1 MDTNLI
7 KPYEISIWGTDESS
21 EYKIAVIGSDQMSA
35 LSRACSPHF
44 MRKSNGEKQLD
55 FLMYTR
61 YWDNEVGDFVDNPFI
76 KLMCNERV
84 VKLKYEDK
92 WHDFIIKQIVE
103 SSDKKSYTYTAKDR
117 FVQELGKTGFE
128 IELDTEL
135 ENNQGTNI
143 ELAAKVLAGTDWEVD
158 EENSDIIEES
168 LIEPLFVGV
177 LGSNII
183 IKNLRNEKEI
193 EIEAGQTVY
202 LYYKQLVAKETGTL
216 SIIYDPAGYIVDQ
229 DRVIIENKNNEP
241 IDQFYVYSSFKYK
254 NDNFTPDFINDDGLV
269 YSTEYRGARLVRA
282 QKSLYDVNLG
292 RYVDFYKDNNDDEY
306 ACFTETDYIMPETLV
321 NLVTNGSDF
330 KNTSGWLWGTG
341 QTVEQVFVDN
351 NGNIYESNSA
361 ELNDTS
367 WKNLADIWL
376 ENDEAG
382 TLNPGLKVNSNGGWI
397 INTGLKDSRNIIKS
411 IAPGDNYILKI
422 EGKSEEPAQSGSPNA
437 CLNVG
442 LAEYE
447 YDSKNNRYVPVSKE
461 IDGKK
466 TYNFLKFDYEEL
478 QSDGSVALK
487 EKDYITIPFFK
498 EKSSIEFCY
507 SFSDQLSAKEL
518 QEKKWGFV
526 FQSAI
531 PKGPANKDVY
541 ITDIQFFKKVNKIE
555 SDGSINS
562 NEYYYPGET
571 ENFSVIIKQY
581 YNLYSYPARVKLE
594 EFVPIFRLEN
604 LGNYTPV
611 YNDNFAKIRSISA
624 KESNRFNLLQEIC
637 EKFECWMR
645 LDVEHDDIGA
655 VKSDSKKVVVF
666 KQYVGQENDAGFRY
680 GINLKSIQR
689 TLDSNQITTKLIV
702 KSNTNEFGKNGFCT
716 IARASENPTGEN
728 FLLDFDYYT
737 RHNLLSSLTLGKDLY
752 ELTSDL
758 QEEVN
763 ENNLCYYQRLKTI
776 NEDSQKHT
784 EELGAVARELDE
796 INAEL
801 QITKQLI
808 ENAGDLK
815 NDLIKNF
822 ESSYKHFELYIKYL
836 GGQIDEENP
845 PKDWSHLKTLFEEAK
860 EDSAI
865 AAICQQI
872 IIYEQQIRD
881 NQEKLKNLEI
891 RQTARQAKYDYIVAV
906 LNSNLAKKEHIN
918 KLFFK
923 KYASFIQEGT
933 WNSEDYYDDNLYYL
947 DAENTLYN
955 SAFPKVTY
963 SINVVEISALTGY
976 EGYSVDVGDRTYIE
990 DVEFFGYGKNGRP
1003 YQEQIVVNQLD
1014 KYLDEPTKDKI
1025 SVKNYKNQF
1034 EDLFQRITAQT
1045 QSLQY
1050 HEGEYAR
1057 SAATVLP
1064 GGNIDESALSD
1075 TLANNNLLLSIGKNK
1090 SLTWDSDG
1098 FTNIDPKVR
1107 SEMVQITGGAIRLTS
1122 DGGNT
1127 WGTAI
1132 TGAGINAKYI
1142 KTGQLDTSLIR
1153 IMNGDNAAFR
1163 WDKSGITGFNIGE
1176 NGVPNPLHFVRLDQY
1191 GLYGFQPWEDM
1202 KNTEGKEYTYAS
1214 TVENPWSPQSVSDVI
1229 NYTRF
1234 GVTQE
1239 GLHLRDVKGNLIFK
1253 NTDVGL
1259 RLANDATITSEDIA
1273 LELIKP
1279 DTPFNEKGLK
1289 ISRGVTSIYAETL
1302 GGIISEK
1309 IIVPSENLTSLPGDN
1324 NLRRN
1329 NWYIGENTNTTISNQ
1344 MLLFNKINNSFEQQD
1359 KGLPGF
1365 ALTSL
1370 ANLEYQG
1377 NKRKNKIAI
1386 YGSSFG
1392 NVDPAGEITFGKGA
1406 KNNENAQRAYSDAN
1420 RGFLMLSYHSDD
1432 EDAGGEDSSSR
1443 TAFMKINCYG
1453 IQFNIGNTYFR
1464 IGSKSPETSV
1474 YDEGIWYNING
1485 SGWHSISDKI

>member
-76 KLMCNERV
+76 KLMCNERI

-103 SSDKKSYTYTAKDR
+103 NSDKKSYTYTAKDR

-135 ENNQGTNI
+135 ENNQGTNT

-158 EENSDIIEES
+158 EKNSDIIEE
-168 LIEPLFVGV
+168 LLVEPLFVGV
-177 LGSNII
+177 LGSNIVV
-183 IKNLRNEKEI
+183 KNLRNEKKEEKEEEE

-202 LYYKQLVAKETGTL
+202 LYYKQLVAKETETL
-216 SIIYDPAGYIVDQ
+216 SIIYDPTGYVTDQ
-229 DRVIIENKNNEP
+229 DRVIIKNKNNEP
-241 IDQFYVYSSFKYK
+241 IDQLYVLGI
-254 NDNFTPDFINDDGLV
+254 NDNNNIIPFEYKKEKDETGAETGIETIVPSFINDDGLV

-282 QKSLYDVNLG
+282 QKSLYDANLG

-306 ACFTETDYIMPETLV
+306 ACFTETEYIMPETLV
-321 NLVTNGSDF
+321 NLITNGSDF
-330 KNTSGWLWGTG
+330 KNTSGWLWGTD
-341 QTVEQVFVDN
+341 QTVKQVFIDN
-351 NGNIYESNSA
+351 DGNIYEPNST
-361 ELNDTS
+361 ELDDTS
-367 WKNLADIWL
+367 WKNLANIWL
-376 ENDEAG
+376 EKDNAG
-382 TLNPGLKVNSNGGWI
+382 TLKPGLKISSNGGWI
-397 INTGLKDSRNIIKS
+397 VNTGLKDSRNIIES
-411 IAPGDNYILKI
+411 IAPGDTYILKFDSPKGTVTEI
-422 EGKSEEPAQSGSPNA
+422 CIGKYKYISEDNLYDFENTVETEVHQINK
-437 CLNVG
+437 N
-442 LAEYE
+442 EY
-447 YDSKNNRYVPVSKE
+447 K
-461 IDGKK
+461 I
-466 TYNFLKFDYEEL
+466 
-478 QSDGSVALK
+478 
-487 EKDYITIPFFK
+487 
-498 EKSSIEFCY
+498 
-507 SFSDQLSAKEL
+507 
-518 QEKKWGFV
+518 V
-526 FQSAI
+526 FQSGI
-531 PKGPANKDVY
+531 SKEELSKNKYGFGITTNGEFY
-541 ITDIQFFKKVNKIE
+541 ITNIQFFKKVNKIE
-555 SDGSINS
+555 NDGSINS
-562 NEYYYPGET
+562 DEYYYPGET
-571 ENFSVIIKQY
+571 ENFSAIIKQY
-581 YNLYSYPARVKLE
+581 YNLYEYDQDATFKPE

-604 LGNYTPV
+604 LDNYTPV
-611 YNDNFAKIRSISA
+611 YNDKFTKVRSISA

-637 EKFECWMR
+637 EKFECWME
-645 LDVEHDDIGA
+645 LHVEHDDIGA
-655 VKSDSKKVVVF
+655 VKPNSKKVVF
-666 KQYVGQENDAGFRY
+666 KEYVGQENDAGFRY

-752 ELTSDL
+752 EFTNSPDI
-758 QEEVN
+758 EIN
-763 ENNLCYYQRLKTI
+763 EDGKTFIEPVDLCYYQRLKVL
-776 NEDSQKHT
+776 NENAQKKT
-784 EELGAVARELDE
+784 EDLASIVRELDE
-796 INAEL
+796 IDAEKQVVEAIVSNAEE
-801 QITKQLI
+801 LI
-808 ENAGDLK
+808 A
-815 NDLIKNF
+815 DLIKSFNDGYRNF
-822 ESSYKHFELYIKYL
+822 QEFINYL
-836 GGQIDEENP
+836 DSRSKVENLE
-845 PKDWSHLKTLFEEAK
+845 DWDDLDLTYETAI
-860 EDSAI
+860 EDSA
-865 AAICQQI
+865 AATICQQI
-872 IIYEQQIRD
+872 IVYEQQIRE
-881 NQEKLKNLEI
+881 NKE
-891 RQTARQAKYDYIVAV
+891 V
-906 LNSNLAKKEHIN
+906 LNSLLDRYQEAENKYNKILDDLNIISNKKIFLN
-918 KLFFK
+918 GLFFK

-990 DVEFFGYGKNGRP
+990 DIEFFGYGENGRP
-1003 YQEQIVVNQLD
+1003 YQEEIVVNQLD

-1064 GGNIDESALSD
+1064 GGNIDEGALSD

-1090 SLTWDSDG
+1090 SLTWNSDG
-1098 FTNIDPKVR
+1098 FTNINPKVR

-1202 KNTEGKEYTYAS
+1202 KNSEGKEYTYTS
-1214 TVENPWSPQSVSDVI
+1214 TVENPWSPQGVSDVI

-1239 GLHLRDVKGNLIFK
+1239 GLHLRDANGNLIFK

-1259 RLANDATITSEDIA
+1259 RLANDATITSEDII

-1279 DTPFNEKGLK
+1279 DADFNEKGLK
-1289 ISRGVTSIYAETL
+1289 ISKGVTSIYAETL
-1302 GGIISEK
+1302 GGTISEK
-1309 IIVPSENLTSLPGDN
+1309 IIVPLKNLTSLPGDS
-1324 NLRRN
+1324 NLRRAT
-1329 NWYIGENTNTTISNQ
+1329 WYIDDNTTISNQ
-1344 MLLFNKINNSFEQQD
+1344 MLLFNKINNSFKFGNQQQD

-1370 ANLEYQG
+1370 ANLEYKDI
-1377 NKRKNKIAI
+1377 KRKNKIAI

-1392 NVDPAGEITFGKGA
+1392 NVDPAGEITFGKGV

-1453 IQFNIGNTYFR
+1453 IQFHIGNTYFR
-1464 IGSKSPETSV
+1464 IGSKSPETGI
-1474 YDEGIWYNING
+1474 YDEGVWYNINE
-1485 SGWHSISDKI
+1485 SGWHSISDKT

>member
-7 KPYEISIWGTDESS
+7 KPYEISIWGIDESL

-143 ELAAKVLAGTDWEVD
+143 ELADKVLAGTDWEVD
-158 EENSDIIEES
+158 EENSDIIEEL

-177 LGSNII
+177 LRSNIVV
-183 IKNLRNEKEI
+183 KNLRNEKEEE

-202 LYYKQLVAKETGTL
+202 LYYKQLVAKEKNTL
-216 SIIYDPAGYIVDQ
+216 SIVFSNNGFTVDQ
-229 DRVIIENKNNEP
+229 DRVIIGDKDDNELP
-241 IDQFYVYSSFKYK
+241 QYYVSSDFIYK
-254 NDNFTPDFINDDGLV
+254 KDGFTPDFIDGNGLT
-269 YSTEYRGARLVRA
+269 YSTEYHGERLVCT
-282 QKSLYDVNLG
+282 QKSQYDANLG
-292 RYVDFYKDNNDDEY
+292 RYVDFYKDNNDNEY
-306 ACFTETDYIMPETLV
+306 ACFTETEYIMPETLV
-321 NLVTNGSDF
+321 NLITNGSDF

-351 NGNIYESNSA
+351 NGNIYEPNSKK
-361 ELNDTS
+361 LDDSS
-367 WKNLADIWL
+367 WENLADIWL
-376 ENDEAG
+376 HDNS
-382 TLNPGLKVNSNGGWI
+382 TSNLKSGLKIVSNNGRV
-397 INTGLKDSRNIIKS
+397 INTGLKDSRNIIES
-411 IAPGDNYILKI
+411 IAPGDTYILKFDSP
-422 EGKSEEPAQSGSPNA
+422 EGTA
-437 CLNVG
+437 
-442 LAEYE
+442 AEICIGKYE
-447 YDSKNNRYVPVSKE
+447 YISENNLYDFKDENIVETIVLQTDKNEYKIVFKKGISKEELSKNKYGFGITTNGE
-461 IDGKK
+461 
-466 TYNFLKFDYEEL
+466 F
-478 QSDGSVALK
+478 
-487 EKDYITIPFFK
+487 YIT
-498 EKSSIEFCY
+498 
-507 SFSDQLSAKEL
+507 
-518 QEKKWGFV
+518 
-526 FQSAI
+526 
-531 PKGPANKDVY
+531 N
-541 ITDIQFFKKVNKIE
+541 IQFFKKVNKIDI
-555 SDGSINS
+555 DGSINS
-562 NEYYYPGET
+562 DEYYYPGET
-571 ENFSVIIKQY
+571 ENFSAIIKQY
-581 YNLYSYPARVKLE
+581 YNLYKYDQDVVFKPE
-594 EFVPIFRLEN
+594 EFVPLLRLEN
-604 LGNYTPV
+604 LNDYTPV
-611 YNDNFAKIRSISA
+611 YNDKFAKIRSISA

-637 EKFECWMR
+637 EKFECWME
-645 LDVEHDDIGA
+645 LDVEHDNIGA
-655 VKSDSKKVVVF
+655 VNGSKKVIF
-666 KQYVGQENDAGFRY
+666 KEYVGQENDAGFRY

-702 KSNTNEFGKNGFCT
+702 KSNSNEFGKNGFCT

-737 RHNLLSSLTLGKDLY
+737 RHNLLSSLSLGKDLY

-763 ENNLCYYQRLKTI
+763 ENNLCYYQWLKTI
-776 NEDSQKHT
+776 NEDSQKKT
-784 EELGAVARELDE
+784 EELAAVARELDE

-822 ESSYKHFELYIKYL
+822 ESSYKNFKLYIDYL
-836 GGQIDEENP
+836 GGQIDETDVGNLPNNWNE
-845 PKDWSHLKTLFEEAK
+845 LKVLFDKAK

-865 AAICQQI
+865 ATICQQI

-881 NQEKLKNLEI
+881 NQKKLENLEE
-891 RQTARQAKYDYIVAV
+891 RQTTQQAKYDDIVAI
-906 LNSNLAKKEHIN
+906 LNSNLEKKEEIN
-918 KLFFK
+918 RLFFK
-923 KYASFIQEGT
+923 KYASFIQEGI

-963 SINVVEISALTGY
+963 SINVVEVSALTEY
-976 EGYSVDVGDRTYIE
+976 EGYSVDIGDRTYIE
-990 DVEFFGYGKNGRP
+990 DIEFFGYSENGRP
-1003 YQEQIVVNQLD
+1003 YQEEIVVNQLD

-1064 GGNIDESALSD
+1064 GGNIDEDALSD

-1090 SLTWDSDG
+1090 SLTWNSDG
-1098 FTNIDPKVR
+1098 FTNINPKVR

-1191 GLYGFQPWEDM
+1191 GLYGFQPWKDM
-1202 KNTEGKEYTYAS
+1202 KNSEGKEYTYTS
-1214 TVENPWSPQSVSDVI
+1214 TVENPWSPQGVSDVI

-1239 GLHLRDVKGNLIFK
+1239 GLHLRDANGNLIFK

-1259 RLANDATITSEDIA
+1259 RLANDATITSEDII

-1279 DTPFNEKGLK
+1279 DADFNEKGLK
-1289 ISRGVTSIYAETL
+1289 ISKGVTSIYAETL
-1302 GGIISEK
+1302 GGTISEK
-1309 IIVPSENLTSLPGDN
+1309 IIVPLKNLASLPGDS
-1324 NLRRN
+1324 NLRRTT
-1329 NWYIGENTNTTISNQ
+1329 WYIDDNTTISNQ
-1344 MLLFNKINNSFEQQD
+1344 MLLFNKINNSFKFGDQQQD

-1370 ANLEYQG
+1370 ANLEYKDI
-1377 NKRKNKIAI
+1377 KRKNKIAI

-1392 NVDPAGEITFGKGA
+1392 NVDPAGEITFGKGV

-1453 IQFNIGNTYFR
+1453 IQFHIGNTYFR
-1464 IGSKSPETSV
+1464 IGSKSPETGI
-1474 YDEGIWYNING
+1474 YDEGVWYNINE
-1485 SGWHSISDKI
+1485 SGWHSISDKT

>member
-61 YWDNEVGDFVDNPFI
+61 YWDNEARNFVDNPFI

-84 VKLKYEDK
+84 VKLKYEGK

-158 EENSDIIEES
+158 EENSDIIEEL

-177 LGSNII
+177 LGKDIKV
-183 IKNLRNEKEI
+183 KNLRDENEKEVKI
-193 EIEAGQTVY
+193 AEGQTVY
-202 LYYKQLVAKETGTL
+202 LYYKQLIAKEKNTL
-216 SIIYDPAGYIVDQ
+216 SIISSNNGFTIDQ
-229 DRVIIENKNNEP
+229 DRIIIGDKDGNELP
-241 IDQFYVYSSFKYK
+241 QYYVSFDFVYK
-254 NDNFTPDFINDDGLV
+254 KDGFIPDFINDNGLT
-269 YSTEYRGARLVRA
+269 YSTEYRGERLVRT
-282 QKSLYDVNLG
+282 QKSQYDANLD
-292 RYVDFYKDNNDDEY
+292 RYVDFYKDNNGKEY
-306 ACFTETDYIMPETLV
+306 ACFTETEYIMPETLV
-321 NLVTNGSDF
+321 NLITNGSDF

-341 QTVEQVFVDN
+341 QTVELVFIDN
-351 NGNIYESNSA
+351 NENIYEPNSV
-361 ELNDTS
+361 ELDDTS
-367 WKNLADIWL
+367 WEKLADIWL
-376 ENDEAG
+376 HDNS
-382 TLNPGLKVNSNGGWI
+382 TSNLKSGLKINSNHGWI
-397 INTGLKDSRNIIKS
+397 VNTGLKDSRNIIES
-411 IAPGDNYILKI
+411 IAPGDTYILKFNSP
-422 EGKSEEPAQSGSPNA
+422 EGAVTEICIDKYKYISEDNLYDFENIVKTEVRQINES
-437 CLNVG
+437 
-442 LAEYE
+442 EYE
-447 YDSKNNRYVPVSKE
+447 IVFQDGISKEELSKNKYGFG
-461 IDGKK
+461 IK
-466 TYNFLKFDYEEL
+466 TEAK
-478 QSDGSVALK
+478 SDNAR
-487 EKDYITIPFFK
+487 DNAFYIT
-498 EKSSIEFCY
+498 
-507 SFSDQLSAKEL
+507 
-518 QEKKWGFV
+518 
-526 FQSAI
+526 
-531 PKGPANKDVY
+531 N
-541 ITDIQFFKKVNKIE
+541 IQFFKKVNKIND
-555 SDGSINS
+555 DGSINS
-562 NEYYYPGET
+562 DKYYYPGET
-571 ENFSVIIKQY
+571 ENFSAIIKQY
-581 YNLYSYPARVKLE
+581 YNLYSYPAQVKIE

-604 LGNYTPV
+604 LDNYTPV
-611 YNDNFAKIRSISA
+611 YNDKFAKIRSISA

-655 VKSDSKKVVVF
+655 IKSDSKKVVF
-666 KQYVGQENDAGFRY
+666 KEYIGQENDAGFRY

-737 RHNLLSSLTLGKDLY
+737 RHSLLSSLALGKDLY

-776 NEDSQKHT
+776 NEDSQKNT
-784 EELGAVARELDE
+784 EELAAVARELDE

-808 ENAGDLK
+808 EKAGDLK

-822 ESSYKHFELYIKYL
+822 ESSYKNFKLYIDYL
-836 GGQIDEENP
+836 GGQIDKENP
-845 PKDWSHLKTLFEEAK
+845 PKDWEDNLETLFEKAK

-865 AAICQQI
+865 ATVCQQI
-872 IIYEQQIRD
+872 VIYEQQIRD
-881 NQEKLKNLEI
+881 NQKKLENLEI
-891 RQTARQAKYDYIVAV
+891 RQTAQQAKYDYIVAV

-990 DVEFFGYGKNGRP
+990 DVEFFGYGGNGRP

-1025 SVKNYKNQF
+1025 SVKNYKSQF

-1064 GGNIDESALSD
+1064 DGSIDEGALSD

-1191 GLYGFQPWEDM
+1191 GLYGFQPWENM
-1202 KNTEGKEYTYAS
+1202 KNTEGTEYTYTS
-1214 TVENPWSPQSVSDVI
+1214 TVENPWSPQGVSDVI

-1234 GVTQE
+1234 GITQE

-1253 NTDVGL
+1253 NTDTGL
-1259 RLANDATITSEDIA
+1259 RLANDATITSEDI
-1273 LELIKP
+1273 LLDLIKP
-1279 DTPFNEKGLK
+1279 DTNFNEKGLRIGIK
-1289 ISRGVTSIYAETL
+1289 KSSQIGVKTIESIYTETL
-1302 GGIISEK
+1302 GGVVSILEALETSTENKNSGYKGFTLTNNIQNQF
-1309 IIVPSENLTSLPGDN
+1309 IVYNKVEDDKNYYPGFSLG
-1324 NLRRN
+1324 
-1329 NWYIGENTNTTISNQ
+1329 S
-1344 MLLFNKINNSFEQQD
+1344 INNFTGKS
-1359 KGLPGF
+1359 
-1365 ALTSL
+1365 
-1370 ANLEYQG
+1370 NLDATIKLDSRY
-1377 NKRKNKIAI
+1377 NKIAI
-1386 YGSSFG
+1386 YGNTLG
-1392 NVDPAGEITFGKGA
+1392 NV
-1406 KNNENAQRAYSDAN
+1406 NNDGTIDLNPLGDGYN
-1420 RGFLMLSYHSDD
+1420 RGYLMLSYFSADQD
-1432 EDAGGEDSSSR
+1432 EESSTISNSI
-1443 TAFMKINCYG
+1443 TSFIKINSQG
-1453 IQFNIGNTYFR
+1453 ILFKYQNTYLRLRDGAFEYCVSEKLSDANWKTFQL
-1464 IGSKSPETSV
+1464 IET
-1474 YDEGIWYNING
+1474 
-1485 SGWHSISDKI
+1485 

>member
-7 KPYEISIWGTDESS
+7 KPYEISIWGTDETS

-44 MRKSNGEKQLD
+44 MQKSNGEKQLD

-61 YWDNEVGDFVDNPFI
+61 YWDNKVGDFVDNPFI

-84 VKLKYEDK
+84 VKLKYENK
-92 WHDFIIKQIVE
+92 WHDFIIKQIIE

-143 ELAAKVLAGTDWEVD
+143 ELAAKVLAGTDWKVD
-158 EENSDIIEES
+158 EDNSDIIEE
-168 LIEPLFVGV
+168 LLTEPLFVGV
-177 LGSNII
+177 LGRNIKV
-183 IKNLRNEKEI
+183 KNLRNNDEEVVK
-193 EIEAGQTVY
+193 AGKTVY
-202 LYYKQLVAKETGTL
+202 LYYKQLAANEKNTL
-216 SIIYDPAGYIVDQ
+216 SIIFSNNGFSVDQ
-229 DRVIIENKNNEP
+229 DRVIIGDKDGKEFP
-241 IDQFYVYSSFKYK
+241 QCYVSSDFVYQG
-254 NDNFTPDFINDDGLV
+254 DDFTPNFIDEDGLT
-269 YSTEYRGARLVRA
+269 YSTEYRGKRMVRA
-282 QKSLYDVNLG
+282 QKSRYDANLG
-292 RYVDFYKDNNDDEY
+292 RYVDFYKNSNNTEY
-306 ACFTETDYIMPETLV
+306 ACFTETEYIMPETLV
-321 NLVTNGSDF
+321 NLITNGSDF

-341 QTVEQVFVDN
+341 QTVEQVFVDS
-351 NGNIYESNSA
+351 NGKIYEPNSA
-361 ELNDTS
+361 ELDDTS

-376 ENDEAG
+376 HYNS
-382 TLNPGLKVNSNGGWI
+382 TSNLKSGLKINSNYGWI
-397 INTGLKDSRNIIKS
+397 INTGLKDSRNIIES
-411 IAPGDNYILKI
+411 IAPGDTYILKFDSP
-422 EGKSEEPAQSGSPNA
+422 EGRATEICIGKYKYISENNLYNFENIVETIVLQTGTN
-437 CLNVG
+437 
-442 LAEYE
+442 EYKIVFQKGISKE
-447 YDSKNNRYVPVSKE
+447 ELSKNKYGFGIKTN
-461 IDGKK
+461 GK
-466 TYNFLKFDYEEL
+466 F
-478 QSDGSVALK
+478 
-487 EKDYITIPFFK
+487 YIT
-498 EKSSIEFCY
+498 
-507 SFSDQLSAKEL
+507 
-518 QEKKWGFV
+518 
-526 FQSAI
+526 
-531 PKGPANKDVY
+531 N
-541 ITDIQFFKKVNKIE
+541 IQFFKKVNKIE

-562 NEYYYPGET
+562 NEYYYPGKT
-571 ENFSVIIKQY
+571 ENFSAIIKQY
-581 YNLYSYPARVKLE
+581 YNLYSYPAQVKLE
-594 EFVPIFRLEN
+594 EFAPIFRLEN
-604 LGNYTPV
+604 LDGYTPV

-655 VKSDSKKVVVF
+655 VNAGSKKVVF
-666 KQYVGQENDAGFRY
+666 KEYVGQENDAGFRY

-737 RHNLLSSLTLGKDLY
+737 RHNLLSNLTLGKDLY

-758 QEEVN
+758 QGGVD

-776 NEDSQKHT
+776 NENSQKNT
-784 EELGAVARELDE
+784 EELAAVARELDE

-808 ENAGDLK
+808 ENAGELI

-822 ESSYKHFELYIKYL
+822 ESSYKNFALYIDYL
-836 GGQIDEENP
+836 GGQIDEENL
-845 PKDWSHLKTLFEEAK
+845 PKDLKDLFDKAK
-860 EDSAI
+860 KDSAI
-865 AAICQQI
+865 ATICQQI
-872 IIYEQQIRD
+872 IVYKQQIRD
-881 NQEKLKNLEI
+881 NQNKLESLEKRLVT
-891 RQTARQAKYDYIVAV
+891 QQAKYDQIVAD
-906 LNSNLAKKEHIN
+906 LNFNLAKKEYIN
-918 KLFFK
+918 RLFFE

-963 SINVVEISALTGY
+963 SINVVEVSALTEY
-976 EGYSVDVGDRTYIE
+976 EGYSVDIGDKTYIE

-1057 SAATVLP
+1057 SAAIVLP
-1064 GGNIDESALSD
+1064 GGNIDEGALSD

-1090 SLTWDSDG
+1090 SLTWNSDG

-1163 WDKSGITGFNIGE
+1163 WDKSGITAFNMGE

-1191 GLYGFQPWEDM
+1191 GLYGFQPWENM
-1202 KNTEGKEYTYAS
+1202 KDAEGKDYTYIS
-1214 TVENPWSPQSVSDVI
+1214 TVENPWSPKGVFDVI

-1239 GLHLRDVKGNLIFK
+1239 GLHLRDANGNLIFK
-1253 NTDVGL
+1253 NTDAGL
-1259 RLANDATITSEDIA
+1259 RLANDATITSEDIT

-1279 DTPFNEKGLK
+1279 DKTLTQKGLRIGIK
-1289 ISRGVTSIYAETL
+1289 KYGDNNVFSGGIESIYTETL
-1302 GGIISEK
+1302 GGFVSVLKEIKTSTENKNSGYKGFTLTNNIQNQF
-1309 IIVPSENLTSLPGDN
+1309 IVYNEIRDN
-1324 NLRRN
+1324 QIC
-1329 NWYIGENTNTTISNQ
+1329 Y
-1344 MLLFNKINNSFEQQD
+1344 
-1359 KGLPGF
+1359 PGF
-1365 ALTSL
+1365 SL
-1370 ANLEYQG
+1370 SSI
-1377 NKRKNKIAI
+1377 NKFSGKSNEVGSSTEFNDHYNKIAI
-1386 YGSSFG
+1386 YGSTLG
-1392 NVDPAGEITFGKGA
+1392 NVNNDGSIDLEAFGDG
-1406 KNNENAQRAYSDAN
+1406 YN
-1420 RGFLMLSYHSDD
+1420 RGYLMLSYFAGDQD
-1432 EDAGGEDSSSR
+1432 EDINGGKSNPVTS
-1443 TAFMKINCYG
+1443 FIKINSQG
-1453 IQFNIGNTYFR
+1453 ILFKYQDTYLRLRDGAFEYCV
-1464 IGSKSPETSV
+1464 SKKLSEANWKTFQLVET
-1474 YDEGIWYNING
+1474 
-1485 SGWHSISDKI
+1485 